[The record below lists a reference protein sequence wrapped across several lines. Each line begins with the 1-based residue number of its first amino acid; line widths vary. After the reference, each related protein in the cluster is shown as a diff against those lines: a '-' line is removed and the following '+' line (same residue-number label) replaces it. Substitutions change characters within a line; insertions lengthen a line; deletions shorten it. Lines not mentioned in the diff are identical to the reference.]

1 MEHSETPK
9 SPLIDTLKVSEN
21 DDGSFTMEWD
31 PDDPLWSWLN
41 TMTEDE
47 ITEIIHNYAKEV
59 LQNEKIDSIITNDS
73 LTPD

>member
-1 MEHSETPK
+1 MEHSETTELP
-9 SPLIDTLKVSEN
+9 PIDTLKVSEN